1 MMKESKELCLKE
13 KAEIDHYIDK
23 KCKERADFL
32 QTVFEDQSKNQQE
45 IMKMILNENDK
56 ESKIFLD

>member
-1 MMKESKELCLKE
+1 
-13 KAEIDHYIDK
+13 
-23 KCKERADFL
+23 L